1 MKKIL
6 VLILFAMLACP
17 VHAGGFY
24 KWRDADG
31 VLHITDHPPDEAVE
45 SAVDS
50 ETRINKAPMG
60 QRGSGSRVQ
69 IQDQGQV
76 EALGRLQ
83 GQIPG
88 EDKVLQDTINRVK
101 SEIAYLESQKRM
113 DPSMERTGLRSD
125 IRRKQEI
132 LQDLYLEESGVSKA
146 EIVLRRMQEKEKRIS
161 TALSFASKPVLTGP
175 QGQVYIPGAAGN
187 YINTGTGAVM
197 LPQGGNN
204 YLNTQTGRIVT
215 GN

>member
-6 VLILFAMLACP
+6 GLVLFVMLACP

-45 SAVDS
+45 SEVDS

-69 IQDQGQV
+69 IQDQGQG
-76 EALGRLQ
+76 LGRVQ
-83 GQIPG
+83 GNLPE
-88 EDKVLQDTINRVK
+88 EDKALQDTINRVK

-113 DPSMERTGLRSD
+113 DPSMERAGLRSD
-125 IRRKQEI
+125 IRRKQEM

-146 EIVLRRMQEKEKRIS
+146 EIALRRMQEKERRIS